1 MLLHGAPQRV
11 LGVLGQ
17 PVHLGE
23 NYDLRGRVVKI
34 VLGNSYTQH
43 LKFSLPFCVKLVSTS
58 DILDQFL
65 NNIYV
70 KAMMRL
76 SYFLP
81 T

>member
-65 NNIYV
+65 NINYV
-70 KAMMRL
+70 KVKMR
-76 SYFLP
+76 
-81 T
+81 

>member
-17 PVHLGE
+17 SVHLGQ
-23 NYDLRGRVVKI
+23 NYDLGRRGVKI
-34 VLGNSYTQH
+34 VLGNSCTKH

-65 NNIYV
+65 KNNYV
-70 KAMMRL
+70 KAKMR
-76 SYFLP
+76 
-81 T
+81 

>member
-1 MLLHGAPQRV
+1 MYLEFP
-11 LGVLGQ
+11 
-17 PVHLGE
+17 
-23 NYDLRGRVVKI
+23 
-34 VLGNSYTQH
+34 
-43 LKFSLPFCVKLVSTS
+43 LPFCVKLVSTS

-70 KAMMRL
+70 KAKMRL

>member
-1 MLLHGAPQRV
+1 M

-17 PVHLGE
+17 SVHLGQ
-23 NYDLRGRVVKI
+23 NYDLGRRVVKI
-34 VLGNSYTQH
+34 VLCNSCTKH
-43 LKFSLPFCVKLVSTS
+43 LKFSLPFCIKLVSTS

-65 NNIYV
+65 NNNYV
-70 KAMMRL
+70 KVKMRL